1 MGNYRIEFQINYLLA
16 KANDFLK
23 SNPSAHRG
31 AVIAVQQ
38 VTELI
43 DFNND
48 HRLLMS
54 LFLSSREPHR
64 PEHSE

>member
-1 MGNYRIEFQINYLLA
+1 MGNYRIGFQTNRSLA
-16 KANDFLK
+16 KSNDFLK
-23 SNPSAHRG
+23 SNPSAHR

-43 DFNND
+43 AFD

-54 LFLSSREPHR
+54 SFAVAHFLLQTSST
-64 PEHSE
+64 